1 MSKPFL
7 SYIQFIDW
15 LSLKLGQVASWLVF
29 LACMVSAGNAMI
41 RYSFNIGSNAW
52 LELQWYLFSATVF
65 FGAPILLKLNEHVRV
80 DVIYGG
86 RSGKTKAII
95 DLLGMLFFFMP
106 VCVAMM
112 LLSVNFVV
120 DSYRITEMS
129 SNAGGLLRW
138 PVKALI
144 PLGFGLLVLQGVGE
158 ILKRIGFLR
167 GTYNMDTHYE
177 RPLQ

>member
-1 MSKPFL
+1 MSQAL
-7 SYIQFIDW
+7 LGYIRFIDW
-15 LSLKLGQVASWLVF
+15 MSAKFGQLASWLVF

-41 RYSFNIGSNAW
+41 RYTFNIGSNAW

-86 RSGKTKAII
+86 RSGRTKAII

-112 LLSVNFVV
+112 LLSLNFVA
-120 DSYRITEMS
+120 DSYRISKCPATPAACC
-129 SNAGGLLRW
+129 AGRS
-138 PVKALI
+138 
-144 PLGFGLLVLQGVGE
+144 
-158 ILKRIGFLR
+158 R
-167 GTYNMDTHYE
+167 H
-177 RPLQ
+177 

>member
-1 MSKPFL
+1 MSKAVL
-7 SYIQFIDW
+7 GYIQFIDW
-15 LSLKLGQVASWLVF
+15 LSSKFGQLASWLVF
-29 LACMVSAGNAMI
+29 LACMVSAVNAMV

-65 FGAPILLKLNEHVRV
+65 FGAPLLLKLNEHVRV
-80 DVIYGG
+80 DVLYGG

-158 ILKRIGFLR
+158 IFKRIGFLR